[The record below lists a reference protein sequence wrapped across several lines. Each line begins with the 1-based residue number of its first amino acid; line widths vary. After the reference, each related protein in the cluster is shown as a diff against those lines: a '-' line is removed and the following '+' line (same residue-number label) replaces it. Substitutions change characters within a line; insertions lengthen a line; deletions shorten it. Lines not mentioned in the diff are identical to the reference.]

1 MIIKTSDVLIVQ
13 TYLSITDNFYTIKM
27 MQIKKYNG
35 LILERSAYWVVAA
48 GDHYD

>member
-1 MIIKTSDVLIVQ
+1 M
-13 TYLSITDNFYTIKM
+13 YLSITDNFYIIKM

-35 LILERSAYWVVAA
+35 LILERGTFWVVVA

>member
-1 MIIKTSDVLIVQ
+1 
-13 TYLSITDNFYTIKM
+13 M

-35 LILERSAYWVVAA
+35 LILERGAYWVVVA